1 MSYSS
6 GSNMVKATIKSM
18 SSQSQPDA
26 DIQRI
31 SVVVYTN
38 SAIINGSISCRNSQR
53 LLDTMNKGTVCPK
66 GKNINSDFIQIVDL
80 DIIKPGASLK
90 HLETVFIQ
98 KKNILF
104 IGERT
109 DTNCSL
115 QTSAH
120 SFRKKKPIHTII
132 GLGEQIFTGHVH
144 VEMWEELRN
153 AINTNDQF
161 LPMTDIELNL
171 PLPNCCKQLAFA
183 AINREHITYIG
194 H

>member
-6 GSNMVKATIKSM
+6 GSNMVKEVIKSRPP
-18 SSQSQPDA
+18 QSQLDT

-38 SAIINGSISCRNSQR
+38 SAIINGFISCRNSQR
-53 LLDTMNKGTVCPK
+53 LLDTMNKGTFCPK

-80 DIIKPGASLK
+80 DIIKPDASLK

-104 IGERT
+104 IGERI

-115 QTSAH
+115 QKTAH
-120 SFRKKKPIHTII
+120 SFREKKPIPTII
-132 GLGEQIFTGHVH
+132 GLGEQVFTGHVH
-144 VEMWEELRN
+144 VEMWEEFRN
-153 AINTNDQF
+153 AISTNDQF
-161 LPMTDIELNL
+161 LPLTDIELNP
-171 PLPNCCKQLAFA
+171 PLPNGCKQLAFA
-183 AINREHITYIG
+183 AINRGHITYIG